1 MRTVTDIQNEIKAL
15 QSRRDEL
22 RRERTAFSRDE
33 VEYSVI
39 SWDIDDINANIDALI
54 LESQAQAAWDSQ
66 NIFERN

>member
-15 QSRRDEL
+15 QARRDEL

-54 LESQAQAAWDSQ
+54 LESQAQAAWDNQ